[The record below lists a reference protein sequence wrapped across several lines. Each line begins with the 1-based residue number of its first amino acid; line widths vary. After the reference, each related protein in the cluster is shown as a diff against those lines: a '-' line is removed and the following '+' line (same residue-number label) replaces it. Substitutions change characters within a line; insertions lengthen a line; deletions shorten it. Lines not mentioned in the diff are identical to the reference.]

1 MKVKSEAQF
10 FLQYIS
16 YSSGFAPKMPRTEP
30 IRPDWCHRSLGQAQ
44 SCRRCTKKGSDNRN
58 PAGFVLSEPRMGEI
72 HADWLCPSCRQCLR
86 KNFGLILSRMSL
98 LPRFPA
104 LLAYLPPNRTYTS
117 PCIRLSICNIILLD
131 TSLDF
136 CVTLQIVTWGCF
148 TICFAGISL
157 IIEYPVL
164 GFFSLVYKRNGKEI
178 VLAVCFNDFSH

>member
-10 FLQYIS
+10 FLRYIS

-30 IRPDWCHRSLGQAQ
+30 IRPDWCRPGLGQAQ

-72 HADWLCPSCRQCLR
+72 RADWLCPSCRQCLR

-104 LLAYLPPNRTYTS
+104 LRPWMTRRTNPVSAPPRT
-117 PCIRLSICNIILLD
+117 CFR
-131 TSLDF
+131 SL
-136 CVTLQIVTWGCF
+136 
-148 TICFAGISL
+148 
-157 IIEYPVL
+157 
-164 GFFSLVYKRNGKEI
+164 RNG
-178 VLAVCFNDFSH
+178 C